1 MKDSRVSIGIDLGG
15 MEIKGGVVD
24 ASGWLLAERRRRTP
38 AKEGRE
44 GILAALKSLAA
55 ELIAEADGAAVSIGI
70 GSLGRIDANAGIIV
84 NAPNLPGWTGTEA
97 ARELSAAAGLPV
109 YVDND
114 VNAAAVGEAW
124 VGAAG
129 DSRSFAFVA
138 LGTGVGGALVH
149 NGQLLHGAT
158 GGAGEV
164 GHMLM
169 VPGGHPCNCGQQG
182 CWEQYV
188 SGTALQRRARE
199 VNPEWNSRRLMELCE
214 SGQEAATELVDAFVL
229 NLASGL
235 VSLRN
240 MYDPERIVLG
250 GGVADS
256 RHVWWEKLERTLE
269 RLSPKAV
276 PIRPAVLGNKAGMI
290 GAARLGEL
298 RRIAQGRS

>member
-1 MKDSRVSIGIDLGG
+1 MSDGRVSIGIDLGG
-15 MEIKGGVVD
+15 TEIKGGVVD
-24 ASGWLLAERRRRTP
+24 AAGRLLVERRRRTP
-38 AKEGRE
+38 AEEGRE
-44 GILAALKSLAA
+44 GLLGALKSLAA
-55 ELIAEADGAAVSIGI
+55 ELIAEADGAADNVGI
-70 GSLGRIDANAGIIV
+70 GSLGRIDANAGVIV
-84 NAPNLPGWTGTEA
+84 NAPNLPGWTGTRA
-97 ARELSAAAGLPV
+97 ARELSEVLGLPV

-129 DSRSFAFVA
+129 ASRSFAFVA

-164 GHMLM
+164 GHMLL

-188 SGTALQRRARE
+188 SGTALQRMARE
-199 VNPEWNSRRLMELCE
+199 INPEWNSRRLMELCE
-214 SGQEAATELVDAFVL
+214 EGQESASQLVDAFVL

-235 VSLRN
+235 VSVRN
-240 MYDPERIVLG
+240 MYDPEQIVLG
-250 GGVADS
+250 GGVVDS
-256 RHVWWEKLERTLE
+256 RRAWWEKLERALE
-269 RLSPKAV
+269 RQTPKAV
-276 PIRPAVLGNKAGMI
+276 PIRPAALGNKAGMI

-298 RRIAQGRS
+298 RRVAQERS